1 MPYIFGKLWHLAIIW
16 AIRKAFQCILQGV
29 RFLLA
34 NHTRLS
40 PTLVIES
47 YQTHKCLS
55 IVHST
60 TAFNKTK
67 VQIELCG
74 GLDRSRD
81 LVLRQRYCTWVL
93 CHRLVMAE
101 DRIQP
106 EWPEIIRTAFIPS
119 SHLWPPSTNCEMLR
133 NRWFTFWWRKTAH
146 KYNEWIFPKFFSTVC
161 EQEGTISSLG
171 FNPRASREL

>member
-1 MPYIFGKLWHLAIIW
+1 MYILLFCCASLPKKGYTGRKIYTNKCRCHL
-16 AIRKAFQCILQGV
+16 RKHYVDTNQSQMSKYVYHIA
-29 RFLLA
+29 LL
-34 NHTRLS
+34 L
-40 PTLVIES
+40 L
-47 YQTHKCLS
+47 K
-55 IVHST
+55 
-60 TAFNKTK
+60 KTK

-74 GLDRSRD
+74 GLDRSCD

-93 CHRLVMAE
+93 WHRLVMTE

>member
-1 MPYIFGKLWHLAIIW
+1 MYYFFCCASLPKKGYTKHKIYTAVIS
-16 AIRKAFQCILQGV
+16 
-29 RFLLA
+29 A
-34 NHTRLS
+34 NIML
-40 PTLVIES
+40 TLTS
-47 YQTHKCLS
+47 HKCLS

-67 VQIELCG
+67 VQMELCG
-74 GLDRSRD
+74 GLDRSCD

-106 EWPEIIRTAFIPS
+106 EWPEIIRTSFIPS

-133 NRWFTFWWRKTAH
+133 NQWFTFWWRKTAPNY
-146 KYNEWIFPKFFSTVC
+146 KNIMGGYFPSFSQVC
-161 EQEGTISSLG
+161 VNKRGLSRPLGLIQEH
-171 FNPRASREL
+171 RENYKTL